1 MQSLTILL
9 ALLATGANALALG
22 ATRTGPVVMMAKS
35 KSISVVLNQDITG
48 VGTKGVVVQVKPAY
62 AENVIIRGGL
72 GKIAT
77 PDELAKIE
85 KAQAEAAEAAK
96 GLKKKAEAAKVT
108 MSEKY
113 ANGLTFEVQP
123 DEVITA

>member
-85 KAQAEAAEAAK
+85 KAQAEAAE

-123 DEVITA
+123 DE